1 MIRILKELKP
11 FSIIIL
17 VIIGLLFAQAMTD
30 LALPDYMSNIVNVGI
45 QQNGIEDVV
54 PEIIRISEMEK
65 IKMFLTEEEKQ
76 LVNNSYRIVNKD
88 RDNLNEEEYKN
99 FIKKYPD
106 LVKEEILILN
116 TDNKE
121 DIEMMNSFLGKAM
134 LTVLGVEM
142 GRPQGIA
149 SSDESQMDNPFSD
162 LPEGTDPFMVLQNL
176 PKEQLD
182 EMRAQVDRQFEVLP
196 ESMVN
201 QSAISYIKSEYESI
215 GIDMED
221 TQTKYVLSTG
231 GKMLGIALL
240 GMIASILVGFLASRV
255 SASLGRNLRDKV
267 FTKVTTFSNAELNDF
282 STASLITRSTND
294 IQQVQQFTVMMLRM
308 VFYAPILGVGGV
320 LRALETNTSMAWIV
334 GVAVIGIL
342 ILVAT
347 LFTIAIP
354 KFKIVQKLVDKVN
367 LVMRESL
374 NGSLVIRAFST
385 QKHEEERFDK
395 ANQDLTKTNLFVS
408 RLMTAMMPTMMFI
421 MNGVI
426 LLIVWVGAK
435 EIDNG
440 AIQVGDM
447 MAFMQYAMQIIMS
460 FLMLSMV
467 SIILPRASV
476 SAGRI
481 GEILDKELTIIDSEN
496 AIGLK
501 EDIDGT
507 LEFRNVSFKY
517 PGAEECVLKD
527 LSFTAKPGETTAFI
541 GSTGSGKSTLINLIP
556 RFFDVTRGEILL
568 DGVNIKDIKLH
579 DLREKIGYVPQKG
592 TLFTGT
598 IESNIRYGKNY
609 DVNEEGVLK
618 AIEISQSKEFIED
631 KTDGINSE
639 ISQGGTNVSGGQK
652 QRLSIARALAKRP
665 KILIFDDSFSAL
677 DFKTDSMLRESI
689 NENIKDRTM
698 LIVAQRINTIINA
711 EKIIVL
717 DEGQIVGIGTH
728 KELLKTCSIYKQ
740 IALSQLSEEELA
752 I

>member
-121 DIEMMNSFLGKAM
+121 DIEMMNSFLAKAM

-481 GEILDKELTIIDSEN
+481 GEILDKELTIIDNEN
-496 AIGLK
+496 SIGLK

-556 RFFDVTRGEILL
+556 RFFDVTKGEILL